1 MDLSA
6 EQAEACDVIFS
17 ILGTSQRE
25 AVLQGPAGAGKTVT
39 TAALIRR
46 AQKEGY
52 VCAVAA
58 PTHKAC
64 GVLRERLLALDCNVG
79 VSTIHAATGKRP
91 DPDDRERLA
100 KAGHPLARNAD
111 VLFVDEASMVS
122 AQLVTAAR
130 GLPAKHI
137 VWIGDRYQLAPVN
150 ERQSLAFAHQD
161 VVAELREVRRYQ
173 ASEYMTKTAEYLRH
187 CIDEGKPPRLELVQ
201 KNFIE
206 HMGEGQFHGGGLEAL
221 AWLAIHDGVVAIGHK
236 NATVDEVN
244 EKAFHLRYDDVEY
257 YGWRE
262 GERVTFQRAYDIAKG
277 YRITNGTEV
286 IIREAE
292 SDGEGPWSL
301 MVSTEKDSLMV
312 QHVLAYDP
320 EIASEMAARAK
331 ACQDR
336 KLRDELER
344 PAWLRYQWASTI
356 HKAQGSTMPGVAI
369 YWPDILSA
377 PQKDVARLLYVA
389 LTRASD
395 IEQLHLVID

>member
-1 MDLSA
+1 MDLSS
-6 EQAEACDVIFS
+6 EQAEACDIIFS

-25 AVLQGPAGAGKTVT
+25 AVLQGPAGTGKTVT

-64 GVLRERLLALDCNVG
+64 GVLRERLRDLDVNVG

-122 AQLVTAAR
+122 AQLVSAAR
-130 GLPAKHI
+130 GLQAKNI
-137 VWIGDRYQLAPVN
+137 VWIGDRYQLPPVN
-150 ERQSLAFAHQD
+150 ERQSLAFVSQD

-173 ASEYMTKTAEYLRH
+173 ASEYMTKTTEYLRA
-187 CIDEGKPPRLELVQ
+187 CIDQGKPPKLELVR
-201 KNFIE
+201 KNFVE
-206 HMGEGQFHGGGLEAL
+206 HMGEGQFHGGGFDKL
-221 AWLAIHDGVVAIGHK
+221 AWLAINRDVVAIGHK
-236 NATVDEVN
+236 NATVDAVN
-244 EKAFHLRYDDVEY
+244 ERAYDMKHGTDFY
-257 YGWRE
+257 DWRE
-262 GERVTFQRAYDIAKG
+262 GERVTFQRAYEVAKG
-277 YRITNGTEV
+277 YRVTNGTEV

-292 SDGEGPWSL
+292 SNGEDPWSL
-301 MVSTEKDSLMV
+301 MVSTEKDSPTVL
-312 QHVLAYDP
+312 HVFAYHP
-320 EIASEMAARAK
+320 QIGSEMAAQAK
-331 ACQDR
+331 MTQDK
-336 KLRDELER
+336 KLRHELER

-369 YWPDILSA
+369 YWPDIVSA